1 MKKVELL
8 ITDMRCVNCT
18 LRLQDLEETLA
29 GVINVN
35 ASYHRGK
42 MTVTYD
48 ETLVTVQDLI
58 EGVKKLGYTA
68 VENLTI

>member
-8 ITDMRCVNCT
+8 VTDMHCVNCA

-29 GVINVN
+29 GVISVN

-48 ETLVTVQDLI
+48 ETRVTVQDLI
-58 EGVKKLGYTA
+58 EGTRKLGYTA
-68 VENLTI
+68 VENQVS